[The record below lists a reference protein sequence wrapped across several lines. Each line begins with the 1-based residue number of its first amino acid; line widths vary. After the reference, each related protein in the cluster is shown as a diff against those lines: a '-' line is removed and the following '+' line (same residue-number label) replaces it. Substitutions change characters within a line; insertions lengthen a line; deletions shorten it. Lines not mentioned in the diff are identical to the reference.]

1 MTLRFYHISSLCIF
15 ILFLQSRLC
24 VYLSSLLTSVLPGF
38 KPVLFIPSYFLFCFV
53 CLFLCILT
61 SPCSLSRLFLAVCSP
76 PTVSFLSLTHMNI
89 YCLSLLFPSSVFP
102 VISGHVFLVFSGYL
116 HSLIFLDFSAIN
128 APLKFDFVLLCPAL
142 GYAK

>member
-1 MTLRFYHISSLCIF
+1 MTLRFYLISSLCIF

-24 VYLSSLLTSVLPGF
+24 VYLSSLPTSVLPGLSQSC
-38 KPVLFIPSYFLFCFV
+38 LFLRISCYILFV
-53 CLFLCILT
+53 CLFCILT

-76 PTVSFLSLTHMNI
+76 PAVSSLSSTHMQI

-102 VISGHVFLVFSGYL
+102 VIPGHVLLVFSWYL
-116 HSLIFLDFSAIN
+116 HSLIFLDISAIN
-128 APLKFDFVLLCPAL
+128 ARLEFDFVLLCPL